1 MNQSLTL
8 NRPKKQVKRTV
19 CVEIEHAQSRT
30 RLAQQRILGSSYAE
44 VRCIRCQIHDGVLYL
59 RGQVTSFYL
68 KQLTQETVRSLEGI
82 HAISNFVEVIDPDRS
97 LQAASD
103 ASIDDSNAEI
113 HGNILPNYQ
122 DIRLPI
128 EPKVITECQLNSVG
142 SQLIIGDL

>member
-19 CVEIEHAQSRT
+19 CVDIEQSQT
-30 RLAQQRILGSSYAE
+30 KARLAQQRILSSSYAE
-44 VRCIRCQIHDGVLYL
+44 VRCIRCEIHDGVLYL

-82 HAISNFVEVIDPDRS
+82 HTISNFVEVIDPDRS
-97 LQAASD
+97 LQAAFE
-103 ASIDDSNAEI
+103 ASVDDSNAEI
-113 HGNILPNYQ
+113 HGNILPGHE

-128 EPKVITECQLNSVG
+128 EPKVIAECQLNSLG
-142 SQLIIGDL
+142 SQLTIGDL